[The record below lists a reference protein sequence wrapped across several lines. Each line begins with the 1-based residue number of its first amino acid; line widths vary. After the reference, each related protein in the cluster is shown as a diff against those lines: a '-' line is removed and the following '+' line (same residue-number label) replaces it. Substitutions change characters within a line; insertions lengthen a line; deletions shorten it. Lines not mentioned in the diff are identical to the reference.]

1 NGRAYVVRLN
11 PYRTDGRRDTD
22 GVVMTFVD
30 VTAIKQTEAA
40 LRDSE
45 KRLENELDSLRRL
58 HQMTLAAATAPSLSE
73 ALEQILTTAVALQG
87 AQFGT
92 VQLFDEATGE
102 LRIAAQHGFS
112 TSIGEAVASIER
124 HEESACGRALRR
136 GATVRVSDIEQD
148 AAYVSLRTGNK

>member
-1 NGRAYVVRLN
+1 
-11 PYRTDGRRDTD
+11 
-22 GVVMTFVD
+22 
-30 VTAIKQTEAA
+30 
-40 LRDSE
+40 
-45 KRLENELDSLRRL
+45 
-58 HQMTLAAATAPSLSE
+58 
-73 ALEQILTTAVALQG
+73 
-87 AQFGT
+87 QFGT

-148 AAYVSLRTGNK
+148 AAYVSLRTGNKEAGFNAVQCTALVGQDGTLVGVLSVYFRELHQFSDRDTQLIDVIGRQAADLIVSRAQHERL